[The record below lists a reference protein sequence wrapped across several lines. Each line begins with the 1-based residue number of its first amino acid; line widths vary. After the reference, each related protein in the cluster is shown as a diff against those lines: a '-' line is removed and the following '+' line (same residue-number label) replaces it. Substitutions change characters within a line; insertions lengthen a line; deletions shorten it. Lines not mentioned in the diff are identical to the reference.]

1 MFDAHCPACNRVRL
15 YPYSRISLVNS
26 PLGIEV
32 TVRCW
37 CDETFEELLGRGPRA
52 LVGSS

>member
-1 MFDAHCPACNRVRL
+1 MFDAHCPACDMTGL
-15 YPYSRISLVNS
+15 YPLSHVTSLVNS

-37 CDETFEELLGRGPRA
+37 CGETFEVLLGRGPHLLNA
-52 LVGSS
+52 